1 MRVAFNSNNELIIT
15 SINDDIIHSIV
26 DQIFRGNIAGFI
38 SFWKNAIFIYM
49 KIFVN
54 TLRCGVDKMY
64 YRVFHILIISFG
76 PILKYIQISYF
87 FINSF
92 LSF

>member
-1 MRVAFNSNNELIIT
+1 MQITVNSNNELIIT
-15 SINDDIIHSIV
+15 SINDNIIHSIV
-26 DQIFRGNIAGFI
+26 DQNFRGNIAGFI